1 MNINTRCDTKLHVQK
16 KTSAQGDHRHKIYSQ
31 CPKFLI
37 ISEWRVTSED
47 NDMIM
52 KNTTA
57 CNRTKRLSRWYLTEI
72 MFTFIPIIIPAQR
85 KQGSVRAVH
94 RLRFTHQITA
104 ISRCLVAVD
113 MRILSNPS
121 TDLNAINTHSYDRH
135 ASQTSDTWKMAI
147 MCEADKWIMA
157 NTCNTLQAEQLLG
170 KIQNASTKRSIISW
184 EMW

>member
-1 MNINTRCDTKLHVQK
+1 MPFGKHHHIAPAYLLYFTYKHQHTMWYEIHAQT
-16 KTSAQGDHRHKIYSQ
+16 KTSAQGDHRHNYSLNVRN
-31 CPKFLI
+31 FLI
-37 ISEWRVTSED
+37 ISEWRVIYKD

-135 ASQTSDTWKMAI
+135 ASQTSDSRINDDNVW
-147 MCEADKWIMA
+147 
-157 NTCNTLQAEQLLG
+157 G
-170 KIQNASTKRSIISW
+170 G
-184 EMW
+184 